1 MRGSDASNRY
11 KWENNIRN
19 DNSENNNITTSV
31 ISHAPLTETL
41 DYLAT
46 AQTHATMTEPSPVAP
61 IEPPPAP
68 ATTRPLHALPPP
80 FSHDNLSAITQGAE
94 ALVYKTT
101 FLTPH
106 TPVVVKYRPPKP
118 YRHPTLDKRLTKTRL
133 LAEARSLVKVKR
145 EGINVPGVLGAD
157 WDAGWLV
164 LEYVE
169 GRTVR
174 RVLDDWAA
182 GIHEKDAARVV
193 EEGDRNAEMLDLM
206 RRVGREV
213 GKLHELGVCHGDLT
227 TSNLMLRAESDQQ
240 PPQHV
245 AAVTEQPRIP
255 TGRQTTSAMREAAMS
270 GEGPPEPP
278 SPAMQ
283 DSQPPTTFQSLKGDI
298 YLIDFG
304 LTTASIQDEDKAVD
318 LYVLERA
325 FSATH
330 PAAEPLF
337 QEVLRAYGASYKG
350 GKGVLKRLE
359 GVRLR
364 GRKRSM
370 LG

>member
-1 MRGSDASNRY
+1 MA
-11 KWENNIRN
+11 
-19 DNSENNNITTSV
+19 
-31 ISHAPLTETL
+31 
-41 DYLAT
+41 
-46 AQTHATMTEPSPVAP
+46 EPPVVPP
-61 IEPPPAP
+61 IEPPPP
-68 ATTRPLHALPPP
+68 PETSRPLHTLPPP
-80 FSHDNLSAITQGAE
+80 FSHDALEAITQGAE

-101 FLTPH
+101 FLTPS

-118 YRHPTLDKRLTKTRL
+118 YRHPTLDKRLTKQRL
-133 LAEARSLVKVKR
+133 LAEARSLIRVKR
-145 EGINVPGVLGAD
+145 DGVNVPGVIGAD

-164 LEYVE
+164 LEYVD

-174 RVLDDWAA
+174 KVLDGWA
-182 GIHEKDAARVV
+182 HQVTQREKDEKAT
-193 EEGDRNAEMLDLM
+193 EEEETEILDLM

-227 TSNLMLRAESDQQ
+227 TSNIMLRI
-240 PPQHV
+240 PKPQHEE
-245 AAVTEQPRIP
+245 ADEQQKMPQ
-255 TGRQTTSAMREAAMS
+255 GRQTTSSLREAAMR
-270 GEGPPEPP
+270 GEEPP
-278 SPAMQ
+278 DLVPTNSAQ
-283 DSQPPTTFQSLKGDI
+283 QSTPPSSLAGDI
-298 YLIDFG
+298 FLIDFG

-337 QEVLRAYGASYKG
+337 QEVLKAYGECGKG
-350 GKGVLKRLE
+350 AKGVLKRLE

>member
-1 MRGSDASNRY
+1 MA
-11 KWENNIRN
+11 
-19 DNSENNNITTSV
+19 
-31 ISHAPLTETL
+31 
-41 DYLAT
+41 
-46 AQTHATMTEPSPVAP
+46 
-61 IEPPPAP
+61 EPPIAQPITP
-68 ATTRPLHALPPP
+68 PPQPPTSRPLHTLPAP
-80 FSHDNLSAITQGAE
+80 FSHSDLEPITQGAE

-118 YRHPTLDKRLTKTRL
+118 YRHPTLDKRLTKQRL
-133 LAEARSLVKVKR
+133 LAEARSLVRCRK
-145 EGINVPGVLGAD
+145 EGVNVPGVVGAD
-157 WDAGWLV
+157 WEGGWLV
-164 LEYVE
+164 LEFVE

-174 RVLDDWAA
+174 RVLDDWAHGVRA
-182 GIHEKDAARVV
+182 REGARKDDGGSTSIEGVEGKEKEDGI
-193 EEGDRNAEMLDLM
+193 LDLM

-213 GKLHELGVCHGDLT
+213 GKLHDLGVCHGDLT
-227 TSNLMLRAESDQQ
+227 TSNIMLRTSEATQNVDDGHEEQVLQQ
-240 PPQHV
+240 PQPQHQQHDDV
-245 AAVTEQPRIP
+245 PR
-255 TGRQTTSAMREAAMS
+255 GKQTPSAMREAAMRGDAPLS
-270 GEGPPEPP
+270 PPLPP
-278 SPAMQ
+278 SS
-283 DSQPPTTFQSLKGDI
+283 SQPPPTSTSTISPTTTTSPPPTSSSSSSSSLEGTI

-304 LTTASIQDEDKAVD
+304 LTSASIADEDKAVD

-337 QEVLRAYGASYKG
+337 QEVLKAYGETGKDGGKG
-350 GKGVLKRLE
+350 AKGVLKRLE

>member
-1 MRGSDASNRY
+1 MA
-11 KWENNIRN
+11 
-19 DNSENNNITTSV
+19 
-31 ISHAPLTETL
+31 
-41 DYLAT
+41 
-46 AQTHATMTEPSPVAP
+46 EPPVVPP
-61 IEPPPAP
+61 IEPPPP
-68 ATTRPLHALPPP
+68 PETSRPLHTLPAP
-80 FSHDNLSAITQGAE
+80 FSQDALEIITQGAE

-118 YRHPTLDKRLTKTRL
+118 YRHPTLDKRLTKQRL
-133 LAEARSLVKVKR
+133 LAEARSLIRVKR
-145 EGINVPGVLGAD
+145 DGVNVPGVTGAD

-164 LEYVE
+164 LEYVD

-174 RVLDDWAA
+174 KVLDGWA
-182 GIHEKDAARVV
+182 HQVTQREKEKKYTETRGGETA
-193 EEGDRNAEMLDLM
+193 ESSNAEAQEGQEEILDLM

-227 TSNLMLRAESDQQ
+227 TSNIMLRT
-240 PPQHV
+240 PN
-245 AAVTEQPRIP
+245 TL
-255 TGRQTTSAMREAAMS
+255 REAAMN
-270 GEGPPEPP
+270 GEEPP
-278 SPAMQ
+278 DLPPAN
-283 DSQPPTTFQSLKGDI
+283 PPQESNTTSLAGDI
-298 YLIDFG
+298 FLIDFG

-337 QEVLRAYGASYKG
+337 QEVLKAYGECGKG
-350 GKGVLKRLE
+350 ARGVLKRLE

>member
-1 MRGSDASNRY
+1 
-11 KWENNIRN
+11 
-19 DNSENNNITTSV
+19 
-31 ISHAPLTETL
+31 
-41 DYLAT
+41 
-46 AQTHATMTEPSPVAP
+46 MTEPAPVPP
-61 IEPPPAP
+61 IEPPPTP
-68 ATTRPLHALPPP
+68 ETSRPLHTLPPP
-80 FSHDNLSAITQGAE
+80 FSHDDLEPITQGAE

-106 TPVVVKYRPPKP
+106 TSVVVKYRPPKP
-118 YRHPTLDKRLTKTRL
+118 YRHPTLDKRLTKQRL
-133 LAEARSLVKVKR
+133 LAEARSLVRCKR
-145 EGINVPGVLGAD
+145 DGVRVPAVLGAD

-174 RVLDDWAA
+174 KVLDGWAHGA
-182 GIHEKDAARVV
+182 GDKSDGKKEDTQMV
-193 EEGDRNAEMLDLM
+193 DLM
-206 RRVGREV
+206 GRVGKEV
-213 GKLHELGVCHGDLT
+213 GKLHALGVCHGDLT
-227 TSNLMLRAESDQQ
+227 TSNLMVKTPDDARETQ
-240 PPQHV
+240 PI
-245 AAVTEQPRIP
+245 PR
-255 TGRQTTSAMREAAMS
+255 GRQTPSAMREAAMN
-270 GEGPPEPP
+270 GYEPP
-278 SPAMQ
+278 DEPQ
-283 DSQPPTTFQSLKGDI
+283 ETTTLPSSLEGDI

-325 FSATH
+325 FAATH

-337 QEVLRAYGASYKG
+337 QEVLKAYGESYKG
-350 GKGVLKRLE
+350 AKSVLKRLE

>member
-1 MRGSDASNRY
+1 MA
-11 KWENNIRN
+11 
-19 DNSENNNITTSV
+19 
-31 ISHAPLTETL
+31 
-41 DYLAT
+41 
-46 AQTHATMTEPSPVAP
+46 EPEPVPP

-68 ATTRPLHALPPP
+68 ATSRPLHTLPPP
-80 FSHDNLSAITQGAE
+80 FSHDNLEAITQGAE

-101 FLTPH
+101 FLTPD

-145 EGINVPGVLGAD
+145 EGINVPGVIGAD

-174 RVLDDWAA
+174 RVLDGWAER
-182 GIHEKDAARVV
+182 IHERDARQQGNGQ
-193 EEGDRNAEMLDLM
+193 ESNLKEGDGKEAVDEPEGREEMLDLM

-227 TSNLMLRAESDQQ
+227 TSNLMLRTP
-240 PPQHV
+240 PPQSK
-245 AAVTEQPRIP
+245 AAPEEPRIP
-255 TGRQTTSAMREAAMS
+255 TGKQTTSTLREAAMS
-270 GEGPPEPP
+270 GEGPPAPP
-278 SPAMQ
+278 SPTNTT
-283 DSQPPTTFQSLKGDI
+283 QPPRQQPTSTSQSLKGDI

-304 LTTASIQDEDKAVD
+304 LTTSSIQDEDKAVD

-337 QEVLRAYGASYKG
+337 QEVLKAYGESYKG
-350 GKGVLKRLE
+350 GRGVLKRLE

>member
-1 MRGSDASNRY
+1 
-11 KWENNIRN
+11 
-19 DNSENNNITTSV
+19 
-31 ISHAPLTETL
+31 
-41 DYLAT
+41 
-46 AQTHATMTEPSPVAP
+46 MTEPAKVAP
-61 IEPPPAP
+61 ILPAP
-68 ATTRPLHALPPP
+68 APPTSRPLHTLPPP
-80 FSHDNLSAITQGAE
+80 FSHGNLIPITQGAE

-118 YRHPTLDKRLTKTRL
+118 YRHPTLDKRLTKQRL
-133 LAEARSLVKVKR
+133 LAEARSLVRCKR
-145 EGINVPGVLGAD
+145 DGLNVPGVLGAD
-157 WDAGWLV
+157 WEEGWLV
-164 LEYVE
+164 LEWVD
-169 GRTVR
+169 GQTVKG
-174 RVLDDWAA
+174 VLDGWA
-182 GIHEKDAARVV
+182 KDV
-193 EEGDRNAEMLDLM
+193 EERQRRKTTGNAGGEEGEEGILDLM

-227 TSNLMLRAESDQQ
+227 TSNIMLRKPDEPATHGGIAE
-240 PPQHV
+240 
-245 AAVTEQPRIP
+245 EQPKLP
-255 TGRQTTSAMREAAMS
+255 TGRQTTSTLREAAMS
-270 GEGPPEPP
+270 GDPPP
-278 SPAMQ
+278 SPPLPAPSRLPQ
-283 DSQPPTTFQSLKGDI
+283 FQGSV

-330 PAAEPLF
+330 PAAESLF
-337 QEVLRAYGASYKG
+337 QKVLKSYGES
-350 GKGVLKRLE
+350 GKGARSVLKRLE

>member
-1 MRGSDASNRY
+1 MA
-11 KWENNIRN
+11 
-19 DNSENNNITTSV
+19 
-31 ISHAPLTETL
+31 
-41 DYLAT
+41 
-46 AQTHATMTEPSPVAP
+46 EPPVVPP
-61 IEPPPAP
+61 IEPPPP
-68 ATTRPLHALPPP
+68 PETSRPLHTLPPP
-80 FSHDNLSAITQGAE
+80 FSHDALETITQGAE

-101 FLTPH
+101 FLTPS

-118 YRHPTLDKRLTKTRL
+118 YRHPTLDKRLTKQRL
-133 LAEARSLVKVKR
+133 LAEARSLIRVKR
-145 EGINVPGVLGAD
+145 DGVNVPGVIGAD

-164 LEYVE
+164 LEYVD

-174 RVLDDWAA
+174 KVLDGWA
-182 GIHEKDAARVV
+182 HQVTQRKKDEKATEGVDKGANEAPK
-193 EEGDRNAEMLDLM
+193 EEEAEILDLM

-227 TSNLMLRAESDQQ
+227 TSNIMLRTPKPQNTETEEQQ
-240 PPQHV
+240 QKPQ
-245 AAVTEQPRIP
+245 
-255 TGRQTTSAMREAAMS
+255 GRQTTSSLREAAMR
-270 GEGPPEPP
+270 GEEPSDLPPANPP
-278 SPAMQ
+278 QQS
-283 DSQPPTTFQSLKGDI
+283 DPTTSLSGDI
-298 YLIDFG
+298 FLIDFG

-337 QEVLRAYGASYKG
+337 QEVLKAYGECGKG
-350 GKGVLKRLE
+350 ARGVLKRLE